1 MSGLI
6 VMGVIVLVVGGIGWS
21 WGLYALT
28 RKSRWHVALIP
39 VGLPMSAAVN
49 LLVKAPLI
57 MGVAALAGTPPTLSP
72 ATPFFMILFLW
83 AVSPVT
89 EEAIKLVPL
98 AVPALRKRATIDAKA
113 ALWTGMAVGIGYG
126 LGEAAYLAYNLSAL
140 PEYRDL
146 SWYLFTG
153 FFFERQLTLFV
164 HGVLAAVSYSG
175 FQRGGGWRW
184 GGYLAAAGLHALTNA
199 GAVLARVGLLPTG
212 IASLWLIVIVFA
224 LSLLLDRLRRGT
236 SVPERIE
243 VLFQR
248 SP

>member
-1 MSGLI
+1 VNGLI
-6 VMGVIVLVVGGIGWS
+6 VMGAIVLAVGGIGWA

-28 RKSRWHVALIP
+28 RKGRRFVALIP
-39 VGLPMSAAVN
+39 VGLPMSAAIN

-57 MGVAALAGTPPTLSP
+57 VGVAALAGVAPTL
-72 ATPFFMILFLW
+72 TPTTPLLMILFLW
-83 AVSPVT
+83 AVPPVT

-98 AVPALRKRATIDAKA
+98 LAPSLRRQVTLDANA
-113 ALWTGMAVGIGYG
+113 ALWSGMAIGIGYG
-126 LGEAAYLAYNLSAL
+126 LGEAAYLAYSLSSL

-146 SWYLFTG
+146 PWYLFTG

-175 FQRGGGWRW
+175 FQRGGRWRW
-184 GGYLAAAGLHALTNA
+184 TGYLVAAGLHALTNA
-199 GAVLARVGLLPTG
+199 GAVLARVGLLPAG

-224 LSLLLDRLRRGT
+224 LSLVLDRLRKQTRMPQR
-236 SVPERIE
+236 VE